1 MVEVNKMKRF
11 AAKFALVIMCAMTFV
26 SCTKEGINLFEGRYS
41 YKISG
46 LVSLIPSAY
55 VNAPAA
61 VSPTV
66 IPLYPE
72 QGQMHIN
79 VKDKDKNVVIISFND
94 IKGSVITADAT
105 IESDEIKIGEGMLK
119 TASVTDGTNKIGS
132 GIVLYSASGKLYG
145 NQIIMQLVYNGEL
158 TLNGTKMTIVDSK
171 IDCVATRN

>member
-1 MVEVNKMKRF
+1 MAELNKMKRF
-11 AAKFALVIMCAMTFV
+11 AAKFALVIMCSMTFV
-26 SCTKEGINLFEGRYS
+26 SCTKEGINVFEGRYS

-61 VSPTV
+61 VSPTLV
-66 IPLYPE
+66 PLYPE

-105 IESDEIKIGEGMLK
+105 IESDEIIIGEGMLK

-132 GIVLYSASGKLYG
+132 GIVSYFASGKLYG

-158 TLNGTKMTIVDSK
+158 TLNGTKMTIVDSE